1 MEDIARKT
9 YNKELKPGQLDEA
22 YILENYRQ
30 TDPIKRPITQD
41 PTPLQLKMAQNI
53 FKFSM
58 AKNYTMLKEVNEL
71 MKDSPNWETFKGN
84 VLKLN
89 PKYNVNYLQAEY
101 QTAVTA
107 SQRALD
113 WEAFQANKSK
123 YPNLKYY
130 TQEDE
135 RVRREHEKLH
145 GTVAPIDSDFWRRY
159 YPPNGWRCRC
169 YVRQTTEPATKALPI
184 PSKGE
189 VKPEFELNVGI
200 SGEIF
205 KQHGGKIHPYFAL
218 AKTEANKELFEL
230 HKNSAPL
237 IAYQTP
243 NGKTVYINPFTDIKD
258 FNGNMKGAIMAAEH
272 LNMELTLAPNIAIDK
287 RKNPEYIYNGF
298 KGDRISPKRGGNITN
313 QLNNAFKRKLTKD
326 GQLYDEPKTFLML
339 EMWFDVND
347 KNLEAFARQCN
358 AKLQFYKTV
367 KFVVLYS
374 AKNALKIDRNHD
386 FNTIMQNLH
395 MTFK

>member
-9 YNKELKPGQLDEA
+9 YNNELKPGQLDEA

-30 TDPIKRPITQD
+30 LNPIKRPVTQE
-41 PTPLQLKMAQNI
+41 PTPLQLKMSQNI

-58 AKNYTMLKEVNEL
+58 AKNYSMLKEINEL
-71 MKDSPNWETFKGN
+71 MKNSPNWDTFKGN

-89 PKYNVNYLQAEY
+89 AKYNVNYLQAEY

-169 YVRQTTEPATKALPI
+169 YVRQTTESATKVLPI

-205 KQHGGKIHPYFAL
+205 KHTGDKIHPYFAL

-230 HKNSAPL
+230 YKQSAPL
-237 IAYQTP
+237 IAYHTTKG
-243 NGKTVYINPFTDIKD
+243 NTVFINPFTDIKD
-258 FNGNMKGAIMAAEH
+258 FNGNMKGAIMAADH
-272 LNMELTLAPNIAIDK
+272 LNIELTLAPNIAINK
-287 RKNPEYIYNGF
+287 RKNPEYILNGF
-298 KGDRISPKRGGNITN
+298 KGDRVSPKRGGNIQT
-313 QLNNAFKRKLTKD
+313 QINNAFKSKLAKD
-326 GQLYDEPKTFLML
+326 GQLHDEPRTFLL
-339 EMWFDVND
+339 FEMWFDAND
-347 KNLEAFARQCN
+347 NNLEAFARQCN
-358 AKLQFYKTV
+358 SRLQHYTNVEFI
-367 KFVVLYS
+367 VLFS
-374 AKNALKIDRNHD
+374 NKNALKIERNHD
-386 FNTIMQNLH
+386 YNTIMQNLQK
-395 MTFK
+395 TFK